1 MALTLYL
8 LTFNCARTLVQP
20 DAFAPHLFQALEP
33 DTPYPDLL
41 VLNLQEIAPIAY
53 GFLGGSFLTPYF
65 DSFRKVVKLASKDQT
80 YVHVL
85 SQNLGMTGIMVFA
98 REDVADNI
106 NWTQNAG
113 VGVGVGAMGE
123 KGAVGV
129 RLGYRTGDSQEVQ
142 LTFVAAHLAAM
153 EDGLERR
160 NLDYQNIVQQLVF
173 VSDTQA
179 SSIDRAEE
187 DEDAPLLTGSAGPK
201 PSESGIYSP
210 TSHLFFAGDLNY
222 RTSLI
227 QPTPHDA
234 EHKFPQPAKEEDD
247 PRHFIHLLAQDQLT
261 QQVKAGKAL
270 HGLTEAP
277 IGFPPTYK
285 YRNVGDKAV
294 TLDGQGDWQW
304 ARHRWPSWCD
314 RIFFWKTEH
323 VQVEPVRYTCL
334 PLFATSDH
342 RPVALV
348 ATVPLRSVS
357 GAGVGESATAP
368 FKIDPHWRSKRALAR
383 KKEMAVGLLAYLVLT
398 KEGAALALATTVGAV
413 GAWLIIRS
421 MLVV

>member
-20 DAFAPHLFQALEP
+20 HAFAPHVFDALEP
-33 DTPYPDLL
+33 GTRYPDLL

-65 DSFRKVVKLASKDQT
+65 DCFQKVVKLAAKDQT
-80 YVHVL
+80 YVHIL

-106 NWTQNAG
+106 NWTQSAG
-113 VGVGVGAMGE
+113 VGVGLGAMGA
-123 KGAVGV
+123 KGAVGI
-129 RLGYRTGDSQEVQ
+129 RLGYRIGDSEEVE

-153 EDGLERR
+153 EDALERR
-160 NLDYQNIVQQLVF
+160 NFDYQSIVQGLVF
-173 VSDTQA
+173 VQEH
-179 SSIDRAEE
+179 RAGE
-187 DEDAPLLTGSAGPK
+187 DENAPLLRGSAQPK
-201 PSESGIYSP
+201 PLESGIYSS
-210 TSHLFFAGDLNY
+210 TSHLFLAGDLNY

-227 QPTPHDA
+227 QPSPHDV

-247 PRHFIHLLAQDQLT
+247 PRHFIHLLAEDQLT

-277 IGFPPTYK
+277 IRFPPTYK

-294 TLDGQGDWQW
+294 TLDGEGDWQW

-323 VQVEPVRYTCL
+323 VKVEPVRYTCL

-342 RPVALV
+342 RPVALL

-357 GAGVGESATAP
+357 GVGLSDSATPP
-368 FKIDPHWRSKRALAR
+368 FPIDPQWRSKRAWAR
-383 KKEMAVGLLAYLVLT
+383 KKELAVGLLAYLVLT
-398 KEGAALALATTVGAV
+398 KEGAALALATTVGVV
-413 GAWLIIRS
+413 GVWMIARS
-421 MLVV
+421 ILVL